1 VGEHFAARA
10 REVDAPKQGGF
21 MRSTKKLA
29 IVFSV
34 IFLFLG
40 GLVVTSEAQTRGGRR
55 VIYRRPVVVGSYW
68 GSPWYGRSWYG
79 GGFYDPFYDPYLND
93 PYLRAQRDRWYKEKD
108 VKDAAKKLREDSE
121 KYRKDGVLTAKEQE
135 KLMKRRQDYAKKVEK
150 LNKFNR
156 DN

>member
-1 VGEHFAARA
+1 
-10 REVDAPKQGGF
+10 

-34 IFLFLG
+34 IFLFLT
-40 GLVVTSEAQTRGGRR
+40 GLVVTSEAQTRGGR
-55 VIYRRPVVVGSYW
+55 VIYRRPVIVRSYYN
-68 GSPWYGRSWYG
+68 PWYSGWYG
-79 GGFYDPFYDPYLND
+79 GGFYDPWYDPYLYD
-93 PYLRAQRDRWYKEKD
+93 PYLRTQRERWYKEKD
-108 VKDAAKKLREDSE
+108 VKDAAKKLREDNE

-135 KLMKRRQDYAKKVEK
+135 KLQKRRLDYAKKVEK